1 MESFNTTFLD
11 HYLTTVKEKS
21 SHIIECKNGKKK
33 WLFYFVEGELVLTK
47 SNLKTEQTDAVKE
60 SHPDVLTTDIP
71 ALQAEM
77 RVLKGFQAEEFSLKS
92 SSKTPSGSLP
102 TMDAFVNGFAAFLE
116 DNEEAIAE
124 IRSEMEQMRPKLIE
138 PMESNQDELKNFMA
152 TLKGNLRSPVTIS
165 NRGLAEHLGW
175 ATLWTLQTLELFEVD
190 ENAQEKLSDLLG
202 FNLDE
207 VLAEEV
213 AKEDEIIEEPE
224 PVVEEEI
231 VEEVAE
237 PIVETNT
244 ISTEQMNSL
253 DELESHINTSTN
265 HFEILGVSHTDTTED
280 FRKAYFELSKKL
292 HPDRFSTAGEDIIA
306 RATTLFDKVRE
317 AHDVLSDDT
326 ERQKYIDMVIYG
338 KASDEEAAM
347 QQLQAMWKAEEAFKK
362 GERLFQQGQIG
373 RAHDFFKEAHD
384 NDPNSLEFKAYFG
397 YTTFTQNKGS
407 NQEKAQEGMDM
418 ILEVTKANEDQEVK
432 LDSAWVLLGKAHRES
447 GNKDKAMRA
456 ITRALKIKP
465 SNSDAQRELKRLRGQ
480 EPGAK
485 KGGGKG
491 GAKEEKKGGFWSKL
505 FGGK

>member
-33 WLFYFVEGELVLTK
+33 WLFYFVDGTLVLTK
-47 SNLKTEQTDAVKE
+47 SNLKTEQTAAVKE
-60 SHPDVLTTDIP
+60 SHPDVLPTDLP

-77 RVLKGFQAEEFSLKS
+77 RVLKAFQAEEYSLKS

-138 PMESNQDELKNFMA
+138 PMESNQEELKNFMA

-165 NRGLAEHLGW
+165 NRGLTEHLGW

-213 AKEDEIIEEPE
+213 AKEDEIVEEPE
-224 PVVEEEI
+224 PVVEEEVI
-231 VEEVAE
+231 EDVAE

-244 ISTEQMNSL
+244 ISTEQMTSL

-280 FRKAYFELSKKL
+280 FRRSYFELSKKL
-292 HPDRFSTAGEDIIA
+292 HPDRFSTAEEEIIN
-306 RATTLFDKVRE
+306 RATSLFDKVRE

-326 ERQKYIDMVIYG
+326 ERQKYIDVVIYG

-347 QQLQAMWKAEEAFKK
+347 QQLQAMWKAEEAFKT

-373 RAHDFFKEAHD
+373 RAHDFFKEAHE

-432 LDSAWVLLGKAHRES
+432 LDSAWVLLGKAHREN

-491 GAKEEKKGGFWSKL
+491 AKEEKKGGFWSKL

>member
-11 HYLTTVKEKS
+11 HYLATVKDKS

-33 WLFYFVEGELVLTK
+33 WLFYFVDGNLVLTK

-60 SHPDVLTTDIP
+60 NHPDVLATDIP

-77 RVLKGFQAEEFSLKS
+77 RVLKAFQAEEYALKS
-92 SSKTPSGSLP
+92 SNKTPSGSLP

-116 DNEEAIAE
+116 ENEEAIAE

-138 PMESNQDELKNFMA
+138 PMESNQDDLKNFMA

-165 NRGLAEHLGW
+165 NRGIAEHLGW
-175 ATLWTLQTLELFEVD
+175 ATLWTLQTLELFEID

-224 PVVEEEI
+224 PVVEEV
-231 VEEVAE
+231 VEENAE

-280 FRKAYFELSKKL
+280 FRRSFFELSKKL
-292 HPDRFSTAGEDIIA
+292 HPDRFSTAGDEIIN

-317 AHDVLSDDT
+317 AHEVLSDDT
-326 ERQKYIDMVIYG
+326 ERQKYIDVVIYG

-347 QQLQAMWKAEEAFKK
+347 QQLQAMWKAEEAFKT
-362 GERLFQQGQIG
+362 GERLFQQGQVG
-373 RAHDFFKEAHD
+373 RAHDFFKEAHS

-397 YTTFTQNKGS
+397 YTTFIQNKGS
-407 NQEKAQEGMDM
+407 NQETAQEGLEM
-418 ILEVTKANEDQEVK
+418 IIEVTKANEDQEVK
-432 LDSAWVLLGKAHRES
+432 LDSAWVLLGKAHREN

-485 KGGGKG
+485 KGGKG
-491 GAKEEKKGGFWSKL
+491 GNAKEEKKGGFWSKL

>member
-1 MESFNTTFLD
+1 M
-11 HYLTTVKEKS
+11 
-21 SHIIECKNGKKK
+21 
-33 WLFYFVEGELVLTK
+33 
-47 SNLKTEQTDAVKE
+47 
-60 SHPDVLTTDIP
+60 
-71 ALQAEM
+71 
-77 RVLKGFQAEEFSLKS
+77 
-92 SSKTPSGSLP
+92 
-102 TMDAFVNGFAAFLE
+102 
-116 DNEEAIAE
+116 
-124 IRSEMEQMRPKLIE
+124 
-138 PMESNQDELKNFMA
+138 
-152 TLKGNLRSPVTIS
+152 
-165 NRGLAEHLGW
+165 
-175 ATLWTLQTLELFEVD
+175 
-190 ENAQEKLSDLLG
+190 LG

-213 AKEDEIIEEPE
+213 AKEDEIVEEPE
-224 PVVEEEI
+224 PVVEENDEDP
-231 VEEVAE
+231 AE
-237 PIVETNT
+237 PVVEVQS

-265 HFEILGVSHTDTTED
+265 HFEILGVSHTDTVED

-306 RATTLFDKVRE
+306 RATNLFDKVRE

-326 ERQKYIDMVIYG
+326 ERAKYIDVVIYG

-362 GERLFQQGQIG
+362 GERLFQQGQVG

-384 NDPNSLEFKAYFG
+384 NDSNSLEFKAYFG
-397 YTTFTQNKGS
+397 YTTFSQNKGS
-407 NQEKAQEGMDM
+407 NQEKAQEGLEM

-432 LDSAWVLLGKAHRES
+432 LDSAWVLLGKAYRES

-465 SNSDAQRELKRLRGQ
+465 SNSDAQRELKRIRGQ

-491 GAKEEKKGGFWSKL
+491 GAKKRKKAD
-505 FGGK
+505 FGPNYLAANSFYRQSTSSVRIRLYM